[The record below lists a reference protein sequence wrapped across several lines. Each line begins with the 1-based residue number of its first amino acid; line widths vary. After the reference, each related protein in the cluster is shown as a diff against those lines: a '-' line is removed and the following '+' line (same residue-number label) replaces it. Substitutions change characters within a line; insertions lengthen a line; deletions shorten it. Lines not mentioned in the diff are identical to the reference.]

1 MLTPKILPGVAIDFT
16 SLPVVIAGF
25 FGGAIV
31 GLITGLIAGIIPG
44 IYFGFIGGILGI
56 MGPISLMLGKAISGF
71 TIGFL
76 SRRIKIKKHPNIG
89 AFLVV
94 ILGFIPEAIWITVLF
109 LYIVP
114 FLAFQGIL
122 ASKAATLY
130 PLILVPV
137 LSKAT
142 FEFISFALITSGLSG
157 NAYFIQ
163 SVNLKFNL
171 GYYTEVKTK

>member
-1 MLTPKILPGVAIDFT
+1 LIASFNFWLTPKILPGVAINFT

-25 FGGAIV
+25 FRGAIME
-31 GLITGLIAGIIPG
+31 LITGLISGIIPG

-94 ILGFIPEAIWITVLF
+94 ILGYIPEAIWITVLF
-109 LYIVP
+109 FVY
-114 FLAFQGIL
+114 
-122 ASKAATLY
+122 SS
-130 PLILVPV
+130 V
-137 LSKAT
+137 LSFSRSTCK
-142 FEFISFALITSGLSG
+142 
-157 NAYFIQ
+157 
-163 SVNLKFNL
+163 
-171 GYYTEVKTK
+171 